1 MAPDPQAVSTA
12 VGLPPLLRP
21 IRASDVERIARW
33 YDTAV
38 VLAGSPIPLGG
49 LLAPTD
55 RRRTLVVAESDGRE
69 PEGLIALALDDPK
82 PGWVTVPLLA
92 VAATEKRDVAA
103 QAVAV
108 LEAELHGQARHIRA
122 AAPPDVGLALYFWL
136 RLGYRPAVSAERLW
150 MTRDFDTQGE

>member
-1 MAPDPQAVSTA
+1 MAPELQAASVVS
-12 VGLPPLLRP
+12 PPVLRP
-21 IRASDVERIARW
+21 IRGPDVERIARW

-55 RRRTLVVAESDGRE
+55 RRRTLVVTESDGTE
-69 PEGLIALALDDPK
+69 PEGLIALALDDPE
-82 PGWVTVPLLA
+82 PGWATVSLLA
-92 VAATEKRDVAA
+92 IAAPEHRDLAA

-108 LEAELHGQARHIRA
+108 LEADLHEQTSHIRA

-150 MTRDFDTQGE
+150 MTRDFDT